1 MIDEKKLI
9 DKDIENPVEK
19 IVTSLEVSRKLKA
32 LGIIQ
37 ESCFYWVR
45 PNPRNERYELIL
57 IGDTPCGRGDEY
69 FSPKHHTGAKYRIID
84 KISAFTVTELAV
96 MMCHCTFGNDTYEC
110 FMIHPDDYAN
120 TISKSEIKQCNRNL
134 KKWRDK

>member
-1 MIDEKKLI
+1 MKSQIE
-9 DKDIENPVEK
+9 KDIENPVEK
-19 IVTSLEVSRKLKA
+19 IATSLEVSRKLKA

-45 PNPRNERYELIL
+45 TPVYSIDGAEIKWVIVDENELMTYLSA
-57 IGDTPCGRGDEY
+57 DEV
-69 FSPKHHTGAKYRIID
+69 HE

>member
-1 MIDEKKLI
+1 MKSQI
-9 DKDIENPVEK
+9 EK

-45 PNPRNERYELIL
+45 FPREKNFHIASEEEILELSVGKNVSSAMWSDISET
-57 IGDTPCGRGDEY
+57 IVE
-69 FSPKHHTGAKYRIID
+69 

>member
-1 MIDEKKLI
+1 MIDEKKL
-9 DKDIENPVEK
+9 
-19 IVTSLEVSRKLKA
+19 VTSLEVSRKLKA

-45 PNPRNERYELIL
+45 TPVYSIDGAEIKWVIVDENELMTYLSA
-57 IGDTPCGRGDEY
+57 DEV
-69 FSPKHHTGAKYRIID
+69 HE